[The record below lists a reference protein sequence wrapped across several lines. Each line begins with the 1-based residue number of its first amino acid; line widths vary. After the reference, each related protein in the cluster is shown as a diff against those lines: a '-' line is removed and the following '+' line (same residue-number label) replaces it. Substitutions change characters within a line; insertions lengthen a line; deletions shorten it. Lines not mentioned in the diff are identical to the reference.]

1 MERRTV
7 LKAMLAANMT
17 AIPLA
22 RALAAGDPLK
32 VGFIYLGPVGDCG
45 FAYQQDLGRRALE
58 KNMGQQ
64 VSVRVVPDTDEGPDA
79 ERVARELTHDGCK
92 LIFAASFGYMNPVMK
107 VARQNPGTYYT
118 IASGYRTMKNFGG
131 YNAKWQEGSY
141 LAGIA
146 AGKMTKSNIIGYVAP
161 HPVPDVMWAVNAF
174 QLGAQ
179 SVNPKA
185 RVQVIFVNSWYDP
198 GKEREAAL
206 TLMNLGADFMT
217 HFTDTP
223 SVVQA
228 AEEKGVWSVSFH
240 SDMSKYAP
248 VKYVTGITHNWGN
261 YFTQVAKKVI
271 AGTQQG
277 ELYFGGIKEGVVKMA
292 AFGPHVPADV
302 VSLVKAREQDIA
314 SGKLNVFAGPIK
326 DQAGTMRVA
335 AGSAYPEADLG
346 KMDWFVEG
354 VTGSTGR

>member
-7 LKAMLAANMT
+7 LKAILAANVVG
-17 AIPLA
+17 IPWSA
-22 RALAAGDPLK
+22 ALAAGDPLK
-32 VGFIYLGPVGDCG
+32 VGFIYLGPVGDSG
-45 FAYQQDLGRRALE
+45 FAYQQDLGRKALE
-58 KNMGQQ
+58 ENMGQQ
-64 VSVRVVPDTDEGPDA
+64 VSARIVPNIDEGPNA
-79 ERVARELTHDGCK
+79 ERIARELTRDGCK

-118 IASGYRTMKNFGG
+118 IASGYRTQKNFGG

-146 AGKMTKSNIIGYVAP
+146 AGKMTKSNVIGYVAP

-174 QLGAQ
+174 LLGAR

-185 RVQVIFVNSWYDP
+185 KVQVIFVNSWYDP

-206 TLMNLGADFMT
+206 TLMSLGADFMT

-228 AEEKGVWSVSFH
+228 AEEKGIWSISFH

-248 VKYVTGITHNWGN
+248 TKYVTGITHNWGN
-261 YFTQVAKKVI
+261 YFTQVAKNVI
-271 AGTQQG
+271 AGTQEG

-292 AFGPHVPADV
+292 AFGPNVPADV
-302 VSLVKAREQDIA
+302 TALVRAKEQEIA

-335 AGSAYPEADLG
+335 AGSAYPEAELG
-346 KMDWFVEG
+346 KMDWFVDG
-354 VTGSTGR
+354 VTGSAGK